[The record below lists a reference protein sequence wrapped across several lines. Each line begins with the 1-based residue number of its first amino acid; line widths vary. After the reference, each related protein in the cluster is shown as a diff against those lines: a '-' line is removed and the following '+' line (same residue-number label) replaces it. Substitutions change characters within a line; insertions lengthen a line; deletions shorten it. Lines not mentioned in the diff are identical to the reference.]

1 MVPSPS
7 EQATAAS
14 PSGGSSTLIN
24 GLLGGFAG
32 ILLSFIPFAAI
43 VGGVLAGY
51 LEGGQPTDG
60 LKPGA
65 IAGLVMFL
73 PVTFIVFFLLFIM
86 GMAGTPAAIGILGI
100 VILLFSALYSIG
112 SGVLGGYLG
121 VYLKNEL

>member
-73 PVTFIVFFLLFIM
+73 PITFIVFFLLFIM

>member
-32 ILLSFIPFAAI
+32 IFLSFIPFAAI
-43 VGGVLAGY
+43 LGGVLAGY
-51 LEGGQPTDG
+51 LEGGQPQDG

-73 PVTFIVFFLLFIM
+73 PVTFISFFLLFIL
-86 GMAGTPAAIGILGI
+86 GMAGTPAAIGVLGI